1 MFERLENSY
10 LILHFLLHNQNTTLN
25 CPYASLIPLLFYKW
39 LFLCSVTH
47 SPRPLCAVRCFRCL
61 QEISTW
67 LFLQLI
73 EVLPHWSGLF
83 FFKSSMA
90 VLLQVSFGRSLFFF
104 PRGVHLSAI
113 LGSELGGGIVSVL
126 FVWSVL
132 LWSSQF
138 FSTVLFGVIYAIYFM
153 IHSYLFLINSK
164 RRK

>member
-39 LFLCSVTH
+39 LFLGSVTH
-47 SPRPLCAVRCFRCL
+47 SPRPLCAVRCFRRL

-113 LGSELGGGIVSVL
+113 LGSELGGGGA
-126 FVWSVL
+126 
-132 LWSSQF
+132 SSASCLYDLCYCGHPSSFQQF
-138 FSTVLFGVIYAIYFM
+138 FLGLFMLFISWYIPIYF
-153 IHSYLFLINSK
+153 
-164 RRK
+164 